1 MKKIMTTPAKSQPT
15 QRTDKHSLATR
26 IFHWVGALLII
37 VAFISINMGDEYISL
52 HKSIGASFFIW
63 TVLRIINRFITKA
76 PPHPPMPK
84 WQTAIAHLTHLGLY
98 VAMLAMPITGMLMS
112 MYGGR
117 GVSVF
122 GLSSFPSVVGIDR
135 QMAKVMNGLHTGM
148 VFYVLVFLVIAH
160 VGGAL
165 YHQFVMKDDLM
176 SVMK

>member
-1 MKKIMTTPAKSQPT
+1 MTTPAKSQPT
-15 QRTDKHSLATR
+15 QRTDKHSLFTR

-84 WQTAIAHLTHLGLY
+84 WQTAVAHLTHLGLY
-98 VAMLAMPITGMLMS
+98 IAMLAMPITGMLMS

-122 GLSSFPSVVGIDR
+122 GLFSLPSVVGIDR
-135 QMAKVMNGLHTGM
+135 QMAKVMNGLHTGA

-165 YHQFVMKDDLM
+165 YHQFVMKDNLI
-176 SVMK
+176 SRMK

>member
-15 QRTDKHSLATR
+15 QRTDKHSLFTR

-63 TVLRIINRFITKA
+63 TVLRIINRFITKT

-122 GLSSFPSVVGIDR
+122 GLFGLPSVVGIDR
-135 QMAKVMNGLHTGM
+135 QMTKVMNGLHTGA

-165 YHQFVMKDDLM
+165 YHQFVMKDNLI
-176 SVMK
+176 SRMK

>member
-1 MKKIMTTPAKSQPT
+1 MTTPAKSQPT
-15 QRTDKHSLATR
+15 QHTDKHSLFTR

-37 VAFISINMGDEYISL
+37 VAFIIINMGDEYISL

-63 TVLRIINRFITKA
+63 TLLRIINRFITKT

-122 GLSSFPSVVGIDR
+122 GLFSLPSVVGIDR
-135 QMAKVMNGLHTGM
+135 QMAKVMNGLHTGA

-165 YHQFVMKDDLM
+165 YHQFVMKDNLI
-176 SVMK
+176 SRMK

>member
-1 MKKIMTTPAKSQPT
+1 MTTPAKSQPT
-15 QRTDKHSLATR
+15 QRTDKHSLFTR

-98 VAMLAMPITGMLMS
+98 IAMLAMPITGMLMS

-122 GLSSFPSVVGIDR
+122 GLFSLPSVVGIDR
-135 QMAKVMNGLHTGM
+135 QMAKVMNGLHTGA

-165 YHQFVMKDDLM
+165 YHQFVMKDNLI
-176 SVMK
+176 SRMK

>member
-1 MKKIMTTPAKSQPT
+1 MKKIMTTPAKNQPT

-63 TVLRIINRFITKA
+63 TVLRIINRFIIKT

-122 GLSSFPSVVGIDR
+122 GLFGLPSVVGIDR

>member
-1 MKKIMTTPAKSQPT
+1 MTTPAKSQPT
-15 QRTDKHSLATR
+15 QRTDKHSLFTR

-63 TVLRIINRFITKA
+63 TLLRIINRFITKT

-84 WQTAIAHLTHLGLY
+84 WQMTLAHLTHLGLY

-122 GLSSFPSVVGIDR
+122 GLFSLPSVVGIDR
-135 QMAKVMNGLHTGM
+135 QMAKVMNGLHTGA

-165 YHQFVMKDDLM
+165 YHQFVMKDNLI
-176 SVMK
+176 SRMK

>member
-15 QRTDKHSLATR
+15 QRTDKHSLFTR

-63 TVLRIINRFITKA
+63 TVLRIINRFITKT
-76 PPHPPMPK
+76 PPHPPMSK

-122 GLSSFPSVVGIDR
+122 GLFSFPSVVGIDR

>member
-1 MKKIMTTPAKSQPT
+1 MKKIMNTPAKSQPT

-63 TVLRIINRFITKA
+63 TLLRIINRFITKT
-76 PPHPPMPK
+76 PPPPPMPK
-84 WQTAIAHLTHLGLY
+84 WQMTLAHLTHLGLY

-122 GLSSFPSVVGIDR
+122 GLFGLPSVVGIDR

>member
-1 MKKIMTTPAKSQPT
+1 MTTPAKSQPT
-15 QRTDKHSLATR
+15 QRTDKHSLFTR

-63 TVLRIINRFITKA
+63 TLLRIINRFITKT

-122 GLSSFPSVVGIDR
+122 GLFSLPSVVGIDR
-135 QMAKVMNGLHTGM
+135 QMAKVMNGLHTGA

-165 YHQFVMKDDLM
+165 YHQFVMKDNLI
-176 SVMK
+176 SRMK

>member
-1 MKKIMTTPAKSQPT
+1 MTTPATSQPT
-15 QRTDKHSLATR
+15 RHTDKYSLATR
-26 IFHWVGALLII
+26 IFHWIGVLLII
-37 VAFISINMGDEYISL
+37 VAFVTINMGDEYISL

-63 TVLRIINRFITKA
+63 TILRIINRFVVKA

-98 VAMLAMPITGMLMS
+98 VAMLAMPTTGMLMS

-122 GLSSFPSVVGIDR
+122 GLFSLPSVVGIDR
-135 QMAKVMNGLHTGM
+135 EMAKVMNGLHTGA

-165 YHQFVMKDDLM
+165 YHQFVMKDNLI
-176 SVMK
+176 SRMK